1 MIHEDNIRKQIG
13 EQIRSRRKELS
24 MTQQELA
31 EQCGVLQT
39 TINKIENGRYSVSVD
54 KLAIIA
60 RVLKCSLVIS

>member
-1 MIHEDNIRKQIG
+1 MSSNVRESIG
-13 EQIRSRRKELS
+13 EQIRSRRKELG